1 MTLTNL
7 FARLIFVA
15 AVSFMLASCGSAPK
29 SETKPAPPANVREKI
44 QLSNANS
51 SANSTNTNTGAE
63 KQENKGVDC
72 KSSKRDGLAIDSAQT
87 FAIDFKPFEKSCFVT
102 FHDPASVKP
111 ARGAQFFIYREGR
124 SVSEFP
130 DQFNGSNI
138 ACWVSGVSFEDLN
151 DDKLTDIIVLGRC
164 GESKDAY
171 NENMVYLNNG
181 TGFTTSVEGN
191 LELMDF
197 TKPAQVREFVKKN
210 RPMFSF

>member
-7 FARLIFVA
+7 FARLTFVA
-15 AVSFMLASCGSAPK
+15 AVSFILAACGSAPK
-29 SETKPAPPANVREKI
+29 SETKPAPPANVREKV

-51 SANSTNTNTGAE
+51 SANSTNSNTGAE
-63 KQENKGVDC
+63 KQENQAVDC
-72 KSSKRDGLAIDSAQT
+72 RSSKRDGLALDSAQT
-87 FAIDFKPFEKSCFVT
+87 FAIEFKPFEKSCFVT
-102 FHDPASVKP
+102 FHDPAAVKP

-124 SVSEFP
+124 SVFEFP

-181 TGFTTSVEGN
+181 SEFTTSVEGN

-197 TKPAQVREFVKKN
+197 TKPAQIKEFVRKN